1 MEGEEALPSFLVFPS
16 NRDRNKENTFNF
28 SISILQKLFLMVF
41 LVHFSYSVG
50 ILEEAGGG
58 GGGGGDKC
66 VEVVLDCCYCSVEDW

>member
-28 SISILQKLFLMVF
+28 SISILQKLFLLVF
-41 LVHFSYSVG
+41 LVYFSYSVG
-50 ILEEAGGG
+50 ISLKGGW
-58 GGGGGDKC
+58 GGGDKC